1 MILIVNRQNCILCF
15 AKVRL
20 QSIVFR
26 KKESEPMNQDTVE
39 ILKWLNSNQLWQL
52 RVKTAHND
60 IIDEIIIYT
69 LDEMKLA

>member
-1 MILIVNRQNCILCF
+1 
-15 AKVRL
+15 
-20 QSIVFR
+20 
-26 KKESEPMNQDTVE
+26 MNQDTVE